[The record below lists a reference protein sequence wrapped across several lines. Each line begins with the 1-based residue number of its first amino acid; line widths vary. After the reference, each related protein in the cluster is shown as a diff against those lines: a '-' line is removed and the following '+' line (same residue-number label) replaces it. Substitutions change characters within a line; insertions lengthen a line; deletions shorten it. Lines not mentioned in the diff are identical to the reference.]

1 MSSSSDIV
9 TVDVGGQK
17 IRTTR
22 MTLMSDP
29 NSALA
34 RMFDPDSS
42 IPPSKLVEGA
52 YFIDADPDVFK
63 VVLHFLRYKS
73 LVIPTSVPVQAVK
86 DQAMFFGLEGM
97 VAEMIEEMSK
107 PGDEKPNSRIKIK
120 ASWQTFETSR
130 KILTRK
136 INGRMC
142 KLGRMVEDGVS
153 EIFLD
158 MPPEDFSAILKLLQS
173 MGGDQYNFTPSFGL
187 LESLKTIENSF
198 QSLTGVICV
207 EIRKNDCFFRFEEY

>member
-1 MSSSSDIV
+1 MSSSDII
-9 TVDVGGQK
+9 TLNVGGQK
-17 IRTTR
+17 FLTTR
-22 MTLMSDP
+22 MTLMLDP

-97 VAEMIEEMSK
+97 IEEMYK
-107 PGDEKPNSRIKIK
+107 PADKKPNSRIRINVCGKMY
-120 ASWQTFETSR
+120 ETSR
-130 KILTRK
+130 EIWTRAEP
-136 INGRMC
+136 ISISRTC
-142 KLGRMVEDGVS
+142 R
-153 EIFLD
+153 LD
-158 MPPEDFSAILKLLQS
+158 S
-173 MGGDQYNFTPSFGL
+173 
-187 LESLKTIENSF
+187 
-198 QSLTGVICV
+198 
-207 EIRKNDCFFRFEEY
+207 